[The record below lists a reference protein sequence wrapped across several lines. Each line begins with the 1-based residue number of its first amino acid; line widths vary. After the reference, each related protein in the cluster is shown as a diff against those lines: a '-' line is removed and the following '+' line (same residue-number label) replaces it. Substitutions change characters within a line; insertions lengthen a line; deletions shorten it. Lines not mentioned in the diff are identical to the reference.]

1 MFIMCRP
8 KPLAQESK
16 VMSWN
21 SVNMES
27 NTSPKYSSHGGKS
40 FFKQFFLLSFVLERT
55 FKPLVMYVGASG

>member
-1 MFIMCRP
+1 
-8 KPLAQESK
+8 
-16 VMSWN
+16 MSWN